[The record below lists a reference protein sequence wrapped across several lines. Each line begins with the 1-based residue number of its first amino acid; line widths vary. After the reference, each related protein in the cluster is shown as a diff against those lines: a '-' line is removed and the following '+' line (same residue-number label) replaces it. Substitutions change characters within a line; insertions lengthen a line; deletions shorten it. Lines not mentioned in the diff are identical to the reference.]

1 MKLQI
6 LRRMLTTVYHGMSGN
21 SIVIDPSFAKILL
34 QAKKDVN
41 SWGGEIYFVYLPE
54 YFRFSGYKNY
64 FKYKRN
70 YKIILSLISK
80 YNIPIIDFV
89 DLIEKKISSP
99 LELYPFKRF
108 GHFNPSG
115 YRFIAEQIEK
125 KIK

>member
-54 YFRFSGYKNY
+54 FRRYKYNVNHNSY
-64 FKYKRN
+64 NKKQEVIDLVKKLDIQVIDIHKEVFLKYK
-70 YKIILSLISK
+70 Y
-80 YNIPIIDFV
+80 
-89 DLIEKKISSP
+89 P
-99 LELYPFKRF
+99 LELFPFERHNHYNAK
-108 GHFNPSG
+108 G
-115 YRFIAEQIEK
+115 YKLVTKGIISS
-125 KIK
+125 ID